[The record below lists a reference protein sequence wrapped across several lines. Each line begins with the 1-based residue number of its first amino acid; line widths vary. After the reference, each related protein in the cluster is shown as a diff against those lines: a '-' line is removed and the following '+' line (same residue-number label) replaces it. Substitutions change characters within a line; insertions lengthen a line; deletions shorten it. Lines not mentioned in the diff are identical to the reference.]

1 MQAMKSSNTPIR
13 RRLETRALISIIG
26 SEARALLQRVITA
39 DVDRLEAGQCCP
51 GALLTPQGKI
61 LVDFLIFADGN
72 SVWIDIL
79 SEQADALVKRL
90 SLYKLRAD
98 AVITRCEDLVPVW
111 ADTPFDGSAPDP
123 RFSAGVY
130 RGVAPL
136 SDQVDPDTG
145 QLNMLEISQGVPTLG
160 RDYSE
165 SSVFPTDVNLDVYG
179 GIGWQKGCFIG
190 QEVVSRMKRRGTIR
204 KRSVAVHFDGDAPAK
219 NTKVSAGEITL
230 GEITSASGQ
239 NTIALIRLDKLEKAD
254 APVEANGQPARISVP
269 DALKPDAPAP
279 KV

>member
-1 MQAMKSSNTPIR
+1 MQAMNVSNTPIR

-39 DVDRLEAGQCCP
+39 DVDTLEAGQCCP

-61 LVDFLIFADGN
+61 LVDFLIFADGDT
-72 SVWIDIL
+72 VWIDVFADH
-79 SEQADALVKRL
+79 ADALIKRL
-90 SLYKLRAD
+90 NLYKLRAD
-98 AVITRCEDLVPVW
+98 AVISRRDDLVPVW

-204 KRSVAVHFDGDAPAK
+204 KRSVAVHFDSEAPAQS
-219 NTKVSAGEITL
+219 TKASAGEITL
-230 GEITSASGQ
+230 GEITSAAGQ
-239 NTIALIRLDKLEKAD
+239 NAIALIRLDKLEKAD
-254 APVEANGQPARISVP
+254 APVEANGQPARIDVP